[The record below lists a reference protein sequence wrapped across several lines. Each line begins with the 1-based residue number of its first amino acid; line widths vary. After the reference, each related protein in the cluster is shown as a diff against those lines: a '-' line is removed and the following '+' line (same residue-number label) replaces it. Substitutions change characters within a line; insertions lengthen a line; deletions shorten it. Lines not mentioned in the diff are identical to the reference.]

1 MDLKTVREVEDS
13 ELSPE
18 AFTTKETLLLL
29 PVMSSEWKLR
39 IWYISDTN
47 TSNTNQQKLYGI
59 NSQQLFS
66 HNSKPM

>member
-29 PVMSSEWKLR
+29 PVMSSE
-39 IWYISDTN
+39 
-47 TSNTNQQKLYGI
+47 
-59 NSQQLFS
+59 
-66 HNSKPM
+66 